1 MEEVLEWM
9 SRVEQ
14 ATGKRHLADYEQT
27 LNHFK
32 FNEEMA
38 KWVAQN
44 PIRVTRWSQI
54 WLKMRQIEEK
64 RDQAWEEIYQRDQ
77 LRAFLD
83 RHLIRR

>member
-9 SRVEQ
+9 NRMER
-14 ATGKRHLADYEQT
+14 ATNMYLLSDYERT
-27 LNHFK
+27 MDEFK

-44 PIRVTRWSQI
+44 PVGVGSWQQI
-54 WLKMRQIEEK
+54 WAKMRDAEWK
-64 RDQAWEEIYQRDQ
+64 RDQAWLEIYRLDQ
-77 LRAFLD
+77 HREFLN